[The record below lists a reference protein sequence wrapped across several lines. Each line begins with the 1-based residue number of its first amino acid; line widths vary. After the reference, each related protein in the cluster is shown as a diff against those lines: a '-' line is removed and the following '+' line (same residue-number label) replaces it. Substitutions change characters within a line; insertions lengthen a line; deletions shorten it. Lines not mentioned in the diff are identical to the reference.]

1 METAILILLV
11 GTLNIVCFFIGAKVG
26 QKVVKGE
33 TIETPSFNPMR
44 AYREEK
50 SKKEAD
56 REQSRY
62 NTIMENIEAY
72 DGTGMGQKDVS

>member
-1 METAILILLV
+1 METVILILLV
-11 GTLNIVCFFIGAKVG
+11 GTLNIVCFFLGAKVG

-33 TIETPSFNPMR
+33 AIETPSFNPMR
-44 AYREEK
+44 AYREEQ

-72 DGTGMGQKDVS
+72 DGTGMGQKDVN